1 MSSKPAVAVS
11 SIIALIQMGLGM
23 MNLILFGLC
32 TIVCLVDADYRAKY
46 GMGFLVACLVF
57 DLIGIIFVRCA
68 KKRMKLAGEF
78 KKYVSIISTEP
89 TDSIAKIADVS
100 GKTMEEVTKNL
111 ELMIKR
117 NFFVNAHINYSEQS
131 IVFGQGVVQNTQ
143 LAQNLGMTQ
152 MPRIEYVS
160 VSCKYC
166 AGVSEGIKGQ
176 QIKCKYCG
184 MILK

>member
-11 SIIALIQMGLGM
+11 SIIALVQMGLGA
-23 MNLILFGLC
+23 MNLFVFGLC
-32 TIVCLVDADYRAKY
+32 TIVCLFDADYRAKY
-46 GMGFLVACLVF
+46 GMGFLAACLVF
-57 DLIGIIFVRCA
+57 DLIGIIFIRCA
-68 KKRMKLAGEF
+68 GKRTKLAREF

-100 GKTMEEVTKNL
+100 GRTMEEVTKNL

-117 NFFVNAHINYSEQS
+117 NFFVNAHINYSQHT
-131 IVFGQGVVQNTQ
+131 IVFGQGMVQNVQ
-143 LAQNLGMTQ
+143 MAQTLGMTQ

-160 VSCKYC
+160 ISCKYC
-166 AGVSEGIKGQ
+166 AGISEGIKGQ
-176 QIKCKYCG
+176 QIQCKYCG